1 MFASVDVVYNDLKLD
16 SSLNNIRNNTRE
28 KLSFK
33 SQIKLQNIDFKYP
46 NTNKLILKNL
56 NLTIDANSTIGIV
69 GKSGSGK
76 TT

>member
-1 MFASVDVVYNDLKLD
+1 MRYGLASVDVVYNDLKLD

-46 NTNKLILKNL
+46 NTTNLFLK
-56 NLTIDANSTIGIV
+56 I
-69 GKSGSGK
+69 
-76 TT
+76 